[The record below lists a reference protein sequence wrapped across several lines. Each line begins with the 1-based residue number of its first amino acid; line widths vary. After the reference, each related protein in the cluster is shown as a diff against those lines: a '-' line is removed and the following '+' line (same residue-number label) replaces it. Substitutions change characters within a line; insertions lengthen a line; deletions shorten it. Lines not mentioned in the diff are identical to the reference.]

1 MKNNIKNISVYGLY
15 IITVII
21 AISLFFDLKHKTHK
35 IINELNSISP
45 YIEKEDW
52 ETCKTKFTE
61 FNDKYTKKIDHLS
74 FILNHEEI
82 NIALAMIED
91 VFTNIELQNKVFCLN
106 SLEEL
111 KFRILNFY
119 RSQVPNIINIF

>member
-1 MKNNIKNISVYGLY
+1 MKNKIKNISVYGLY
-15 IITVII
+15 ILIVII
-21 AISLFFDLKHKTHK
+21 TISLFFDLKHKTND
-35 IINELNSISP
+35 ILTELNSISP
-45 YIEKEDW
+45 YIENEDW
-52 ETCKTKFTE
+52 ETCETKFIE
-61 FNDKYTKKIDHLS
+61 FNNKYTKRIDHLS

-91 VFTNIELQNKVFCLN
+91 VFTNIKLKNKVFCLN
-106 SLEEL
+106 SLEGL